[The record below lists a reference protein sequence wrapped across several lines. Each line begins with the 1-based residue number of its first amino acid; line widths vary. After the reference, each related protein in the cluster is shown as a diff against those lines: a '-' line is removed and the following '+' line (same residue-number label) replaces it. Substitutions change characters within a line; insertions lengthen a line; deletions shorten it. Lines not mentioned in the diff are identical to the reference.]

1 MATEKKEPEQ
11 VEEREIDIIEEFVD
25 FGEYISDKYNLDE
38 GDRAKWREIVFGL
51 ENARN
56 AEPMYD
62 KDAVE
67 MVEME
72 EEGGEEAYDEED

>member
-1 MATEKKEPEQ
+1 MATEMKEPEHG
-11 VEEREIDIIEEFVD
+11 EEREIDIIEEFVD

-72 EEGGEEAYDEED
+72 EEGGEEDYDEED

>member
-11 VEEREIDIIEEFVD
+11 GEEREIDIIEEFVD

-67 MVEME
+67 MVETE
-72 EEGGEEAYDEED
+72 EEGGEEDYDVED

>member
-1 MATEKKEPEQ
+1 MATKNKEPEQ
-11 VEEREIDIIEEFVD
+11 GEEREIDIIEEFVD

-67 MVEME
+67 MAEME
-72 EEGGEEAYDEED
+72 EEGGEEEYDGED